1 MPRFFKSD
9 FTNEIVGDDA
19 KHIIKSLRM
28 QIGEELT
35 VCDGLGFDY
44 FCKIKE
50 IFDSR
55 VVLDV
60 LKKAPSTTEP
70 SLKVTLYQCFLKND
84 KFSDVIKHSVELGVT
99 EIVPVLSTFCVSRP
113 KKEEYKKKTEKY
125 QKQAESAAKQSGRG
139 IIPRVL
145 EPIDIKDVPKDAILF
160 YECGGEK
167 IGDAINKAIKD
178 NHLSILIG
186 SEGGISK
193 DEAALF
199 ENKATLGS
207 RILRAETAPLTALS
221 LIMYLTNNME

>member
-9 FTNEIVGDDA
+9 FTNEIIGDDA
-19 KHIIKSLRM
+19 KHIVKALRM
-28 QIGEELT
+28 QKGEALT
-35 VCDGLGFDY
+35 VCDGNGFDY
-44 FCKIKE
+44 NCKIQE
-50 IFDSR
+50 IFDNR
-55 VVLDV
+55 VVLEV
-60 LKKAPSTTEP
+60 LEKLPSSTEP
-70 SLKVTLYQCFLKND
+70 SVKVTLYQCFLKND

-99 EIVPVLSTFCVSRP
+99 TIVPVLSTFCVSRP

-125 QKQAESAAKQSGRG
+125 QKIAEAAAKQSGRG
-139 IIPRVL
+139 IIPKVL
-145 EPIDIKDVPKDAILF
+145 EPIDIKEAPSNAILF

-167 IGDAINKAIKD
+167 IEKVINKATT
-178 NHLSILIG
+178 NNELSILIG

-199 ENKATLGS
+199 QNKATLGS